1 MLTSAVSFGKRSD
14 GLAYRHR
21 IAYSDICNLC
31 FSVGHNF
38 IRLENR
44 PARFDIRKIAAYI
57 LKLCQRRQFIGQCGD
72 SEIKVVYP
80 RNRNSVSDLI
90 HCFHNEFPPRCV
102 CNCVSRKSISCVYN
116 LKVSALCLPFVCIRL
131 KSCQC
136 DVAVNRTVHVAG
148 VYYDNIV

>member
-1 MLTSAVSFGKRSD
+1 MSDCNYIIRSVFLCHINSVLDYAVQIFAVASESESMLTSAVSFGKRSD

-44 PARFDIRKIAAYI
+44 LARFDIRKIAAYI

-90 HCFHNEFPPRCV
+90 HCFHNEFPP
-102 CNCVSRKSISCVYN
+102 
-116 LKVSALCLPFVCIRL
+116 
-131 KSCQC
+131 
-136 DVAVNRTVHVAG
+136 
-148 VYYDNIV
+148 

>member
-1 MLTSAVSFGKRSD
+1 MSDCNHIIRSVFLCHINGVLDYAVQIFAVASESESMLTSAVSFGKRSD

-80 RNRNSVSDLI
+80 WNRNSVSDLI
-90 HCFHNEFPPRCV
+90 HCFHNEFPP
-102 CNCVSRKSISCVYN
+102 
-116 LKVSALCLPFVCIRL
+116 
-131 KSCQC
+131 
-136 DVAVNRTVHVAG
+136 
-148 VYYDNIV
+148 